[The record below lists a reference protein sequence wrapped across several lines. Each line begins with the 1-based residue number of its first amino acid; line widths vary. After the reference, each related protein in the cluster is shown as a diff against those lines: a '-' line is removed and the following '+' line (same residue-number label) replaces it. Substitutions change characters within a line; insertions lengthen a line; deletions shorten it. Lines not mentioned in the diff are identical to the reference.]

1 MYHPAE
7 HTPLLADNELERLQ
21 GLILERRDRRRAASS
36 PYSGPAI
43 SRHRGY
49 GMELH
54 DVRAYHPGDDIRHM
68 DWRAT
73 ARSNKPTTK
82 VFLEERQRSLF
93 LVVDRRAAMHF
104 GTRGEIKAACAARVA
119 SIMAFTALAAQEHVS
134 GLIIENT
141 LTHYPSAHTLQGVF
155 PLIKATA
162 APLKEINASSR
173 TAATDFHNVYEHIA
187 RHAERGTT
195 VCIIS
200 DFHDA
205 DEEHKAALLYLAEY
219 FETIAI
225 RITDPAEETLQATG
239 RMRIASPV
247 TGRITVIDT
256 DDVDIRHR
264 YNKIMA
270 QRSAGLQNL
279 FLGAGIEYL
288 TVYNHKDIFQQLSM
302 LS

>member
-1 MYHPAE
+1 
-7 HTPLLADNELERLQ
+7 
-21 GLILERRDRRRAASS
+21 
-36 PYSGPAI
+36 
-43 SRHRGY
+43 
-49 GMELH
+49 MELH
-54 DVRAYHPGDDIRHM
+54 DVRPYHPGDDIRHM

-93 LVVDRRAAMHF
+93 LVVDRRPAMRF

-119 SIMAFTALAAQEHVS
+119 SIMAFTALAAREHVS

-141 LTHYPSAHTLQGVF
+141 MTYFPSEHTLQGVF

-162 APLKEINASSR
+162 APLKNMKLSSQDG
-173 TAATDFHNVYEHIA
+173 TDLHSVYEYIA
-187 RHAERGTT
+187 RHAERGAT

-205 DEEHKAALLYLAEY
+205 DEQHKAALLYLADH
-219 FETIAI
+219 FETIAT
-225 RITDPAEETLQATG
+225 RIIDPAEETLQGTG
-239 RMRIASPV
+239 RMRMTSPI

-256 DDVDIRHR
+256 DDAGIRRR
-264 YNKIMA
+264 YNEIMM
-270 QRSAGLQNL
+270 QRSIELKEL
-279 FLGAGIEYL
+279 FTTSGIQYV
-288 TVYNHKDIFQQLSM
+288 TVHNHKDAFRQLNV